1 MLAIE
6 VSISSK
12 VLNKKAASKVLDL
25 CHKLHVQNSCGLSRS
40 DGKGQ
45 TL

>member
-6 VSISSK
+6 MSISAKIEYETSIK
-12 VLNKKAASKVLDL
+12 SIDL
-25 CHKLHVQNSCGLSRS
+25 CHKLHVQYFCGLSTS

-45 TL
+45 KL